1 MWRDIALTNKDAL
14 IEMMSHFE
22 TFFAELKEDIADG
35 EAGKLYDFFLKSKQS
50 RDAIL

>member
-1 MWRDIALTNKDAL
+1 MTNKEAL

-22 TFFAELKEDIADG
+22 TFFAELKEDIEKGDAQ
-35 EAGKLYDFFLKSKQS
+35 KLYDFFLKSKQS